1 MLQLALAIET
11 YVLLGLGELGGNEV
25 VALLLKVGLGVGETA
40 LVKELA
46 QLARVP
52 VADREQHQRV
62 VLLDK
67 AIRQRQSL
75 GAVIRAVES
84 NHVLHVVGRG
94 KAVWWWLTKRGCGSR
109 QMMRAARGS
118 WANERASER
127 VTGSSEHSE
136 RNLNQNSSNN
146 NNNKDARS

>member
-1 MLQLALAIET
+1 MLQLALALET
-11 YVLLGLGELGGNEV
+11 YVLLGFGELGGNEV
-25 VALLLKVGLGVGETA
+25 VALLLEVGLGVGETA

-52 VADREQHQRV
+52 VADREQYQRV

-94 KAVWWWLTKRGCGSR
+94 KAVWWW
-109 QMMRAARGS
+109 
-118 WANERASER
+118 
-127 VTGSSEHSE
+127 
-136 RNLNQNSSNN
+136 
-146 NNNKDARS
+146 